1 MGTWAFLL
9 AIIVFTLLGC
19 VAGIVTGLIPGIHV
33 NNVAALTLA
42 SQSLLLSLAM
52 SAFGWAQPSASQLII
67 IVCSL
72 VIGNAISHTFMD
84 FIPSVFLGAPDS
96 ETALT
101 LLPGHRMMLAGRGY
115 EAVKCSVIGSF
126 GAVIGALVLLVPIR
140 LVIGSPINAYDALAK
155 WMHLLLICVSVFLI
169 LTETARPGDA
179 SIGKWKMHVR
189 GHVLLGPL
197 SPDAVRHEGQTV
209 MSAKGL
215 NVNVQ
220 GQVVF
225 EANVAN
231 CFSDAGEEYLLLETG
246 AEPVVLELADKPNIG
261 PRRGERVVA
270 VGYVNRT
277 VTWKDHAVKRALA
290 AGVFMLAGMLGI
302 ALLYMPG
309 TASRNIFLVSIPSVE
324 QSTVL
329 MFPLFTGL
337 FGVSTLL
344 LSVRDSPRIPEQKV
358 EKVRVKIGKLRQLRS
373 IASGCAASLASW
385 FPGIS
390 SAISTLISV
399 FLTRSS
405 DRGMEKEGTDS
416 ETQEFIISVSA
427 VNTSVALFNL
437 VALFVILKS
446 RSGAM
451 KAVEGLISNDLVAWD
466 PFGNVPMA
474 MAALLVSAL
483 VAGIVSV
490 PLTLFFGKLFAR
502 KCSRVNYPL
511 LVKSVIIF
519 LAVMVAIFSGL
530 LGIVILAVSTC
541 VGMIPPLIGVKRV
554 HLMGCLIVP
563 VILFFL

>member
-1 MGTWAFLL
+1 LDALAFLL
-9 AIIVFTLLGC
+9 AVILFTLLGC
-19 VAGIVTGLIPGIHV
+19 MAGIVTGLVPGIHV

-42 SQSLLLSLAM
+42 FQSALLSLAM
-52 SAFGWAQPSASQLII
+52 WAFGWAGPSAQQLII

-72 VIGNAISHTFMD
+72 VIGNAITHTFLD
-84 FIPSVFLGAPDS
+84 FIPSVFLGAPDGD
-96 ETALT
+96 TALT

-126 GAVIGALVLLVPIR
+126 GAVIGALALLVPMR
-140 LVIGSPINAYDALAK
+140 LVIGSPVNAYDALAE
-155 WMHLLLICVSVFLI
+155 WMHLLLICVSVFLVM
-169 LTETARPGDA
+169 TETARPGEA
-179 SIGKWKMHVR
+179 FGAGKAGMR
-189 GHVLLGPL
+189 GHVILGGL
-197 SPDAVRHEGQTV
+197 SPEDARHDGQEII
-209 MSAKGL
+209 AIG
-215 NVNVQ
+215 
-220 GQVVF
+220 
-225 EANVAN
+225 
-231 CFSDAGEEYLLLETG
+231 
-246 AEPVVLELADKPNIG
+246 ELADNAGRDVVIEAKARGRFTDSGKEYILLG
-261 PRRGERVVA
+261 AGTGTAVMELADRPRLEPSADERVLA
-270 VGYVNRT
+270 VGRVKRRT
-277 VTWKDHAVKRALA
+277 TWKDHAAKRLLA
-290 AGVFMLAGMLGI
+290 AGVFMLAGLLGI
-302 ALLYMPG
+302 AVLYFPG
-309 TASRNIFLVSIPSVE
+309 TASRNIFLVSISSVE

-337 FGVSTLL
+337 FGISTLL
-344 LSVRDSPRIPEQKV
+344 LSARDSPKIPEQKV
-358 EKVRVKIGKLRQLRS
+358 ERVRIKLGRGRQAGS
-373 IASGCAASLASW
+373 VASGCIASLASW

-405 DRGMEKEGTDS
+405 DRGMEGGENES

-451 KAVEGLISNDLVAWD
+451 KAVEGLLSSDLAAWD
-466 PFGNVPMA
+466 PLGNVPMA
-474 MAALLVSAL
+474 MSALLLSAL

-490 PLTLFFGKLFAR
+490 PLTLFFGKVFAR

-519 LAVMVAIFSGL
+519 LVAMVLTFSGL
-530 LGIVILAVSTC
+530 LGLVILAVATL

-563 VILFFL
+563 VILFFM